1 LTCNQSVEKEDN
13 GTAAMFVPN
22 SKEVNEIILLKGD
35 QQAVAHII
43 ASQEYRIVK
52 QMNLVSINILAFN
65 T

>member
-22 SKEVNEIILLKGD
+22 SKEVNEILLSKGD

-43 ASQEYRIVK
+43 ASQEYCSQADEFSVNKYI
-52 QMNLVSINILAFN
+52 SI
-65 T
+65 